1 MKLSVIIPHYNEK
14 TYVKEILRRVE
25 AVPLDKEIIL
35 VDDGSSAE
43 VRTYLKNEIEGR
55 FEDLRIFYHER
66 NQGKGAAIRTA
77 LGHVRG
83 DIVII
88 QDADLEYD
96 PQDYLPIY
104 ELFKDPKVQ
113 VVYGS
118 RHLNVKN
125 FRFLVQWFS
134 NRFLGGQYKIG
145 YFHHFAGVQAMNMI
159 ANILFAA
166 NTTDTATCYK
176 AFRSDILKQIPLDC
190 IGFEFCMEVTAKVRK
205 AGYKIYEVPISYHP
219 RSKEQ
224 GKKLRWMFGFKAIS
238 TFLHYRFFE

>member
-14 TYVKEILRRVE
+14 TYVGEILRRVE

-35 VDDGSSAE
+35 VDDGSSEE
-43 VRTYLKNEIEGR
+43 VRDYLRQEIEGR
-55 FEDLRIFYHER
+55 FPDLRIFYHTH

-104 ELFKDPKVQ
+104 EKFKDPAVQ

-118 RHLNVKN
+118 RHMHVKN
-125 FRFLVQWFS
+125 FRFLIQWFS
-134 NRFLGGQYKIG
+134 NRFLGGRYKIG
-145 YFHHFAGVQAMNMI
+145 YFHHFAGVQVMNMI
-159 ANILFAA
+159 ANILFSA

-176 AFRSDILKQIPLDC
+176 AFRTEVLQQIPLNC

-205 AGYKIYEVPISYHP
+205 SGYKIYEVPISYHP

-238 TFLHYRFFE
+238 TFFHYRFFK

>member
-14 TYVKEILRRVE
+14 TYVAEILRRVE

-35 VDDGSSAE
+35 VDDGSTEE
-43 VRTYLKNEIEGR
+43 VRTYLREEIEGR
-55 FEDLRIFYHER
+55 FPDLRIYYHDH

-77 LGHVRG
+77 LQHVRG
-83 DIVII
+83 NSVII

-104 ELFKDPKVQ
+104 EKFKDPKVQ

-118 RHLNVKN
+118 RHMNVRF
-125 FRFLVQWFS
+125 FRFLIQWFS
-134 NRFLGGQYKIG
+134 NRFLGGKYEVG
-145 YFHHFAGVQAMNMI
+145 YFHHYAGVQALNII
-159 ANILFAA
+159 ANTLFSAH
-166 NTTDTATCYK
+166 TTDTATCYK
-176 AFRSDILKQIPLDC
+176 AFRTEVLQKIPLDC

-205 AGYKIYEVPISYHP
+205 SGYRIHEVPISYHP

-238 TFLHYRFFE
+238 TFFRYRFFK